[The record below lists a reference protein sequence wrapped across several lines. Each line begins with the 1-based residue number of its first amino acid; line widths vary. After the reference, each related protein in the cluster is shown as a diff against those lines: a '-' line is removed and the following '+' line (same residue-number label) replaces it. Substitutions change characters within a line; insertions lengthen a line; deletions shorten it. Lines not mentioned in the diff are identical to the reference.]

1 MDQLKLTPDMLLR
14 AYSIGVFPM
23 AEDRDDPE
31 LFWVDPRLRGVIPL
45 DGFHVP
51 RRLARTIRSGR
62 YHVTFDYDF
71 HAVIEACAEASEGR
85 PQTWINDR
93 IVTLYTSLSHMGYAH
108 SVECWRD
115 GELVGGLYGISLG
128 GAFFG
133 ESMFSRARDAS
144 KVALVHLVARLVAG
158 GYALLDAQFIT
169 SHLSQFGAREIPRAE
184 YRVLLAEALK
194 VNADFYRDFG
204 HEDMDALFGGDRK

>member
-1 MDQLKLTPDMLLR
+1 MTELTAGLLVR
-14 AYSIGVFPM
+14 AYAIGVFPM
-23 AEDRDDPE
+23 AERRDSPDVVWIEPD
-31 LFWVDPRLRGVIPL
+31 VRGILPL
-45 DGFHVP
+45 DHFHIP
-51 RRLARTIRSGR
+51 RSLNKTLRKHPFEITVDRA
-62 YHVTFDYDF
+62 FE
-71 HAVIEACAEASEGR
+71 AVMQGCAEAAPGR
-85 PQTWINDR
+85 ENTWINDIILR
-93 IVTLYTSLSHMGYAH
+93 LYGELHGMGHAH

-115 GELVGGLYGISLG
+115 GQLVGGLYGVQIG
-128 GAFFG
+128 AAFFG
-133 ESMFSRARDAS
+133 ESMFSRMTDAS